1 LHKKQ
6 ATANTGEKE
15 KQKIN
20 LQRFHR
26 TGTERNKRK
35 IKLQKI
41 QTPGTE
47 KKNTREKILL
57 VFLFLFFLLVVRFS

>member
-1 LHKKQ
+1 LLSKNKQ
-6 ATANTGEKE
+6 RKTPNTKE

-47 KKNTREKILL
+47 KKNTKKKNS
-57 VFLFLFFLLVVRFS
+57 VFLFLFFLLVVWFS